1 MVQLDYGVE
10 INGTSI
16 RNPQANAILERVH
29 QTIGNIIR
37 TFELHDSEEE
47 NPWDGILAAT
57 MFATRATYHTTL
69 EATPSQLVFG
79 RDAILNTKLEADWIY
94 KQQVLIEAAEAAY
107 SWARSRGIA
116 KEQRKR
122 IPHQYQVGDQV
133 LVKNPEVKTKFAG
146 PEYKGPF
153 TIRAVHDNGTVR
165 VQMDK
170 TLDTFNI
177 RQIKPYKN

>member
-1 MVQLDYGVE
+1 M
-10 INGTSI
+10 
-16 RNPQANAILERVH
+16 H

-37 TFELHDSEEE
+37 TFELNESEEE

-79 RDAILNTKLEADWIY
+79 RDAILNTKFEADWAYIRAK
-94 KQQVLIEAAEAAY
+94 KQRIIEKNNE
-107 SWARSRGIA
+107 R
-116 KEQRKR
+116 ENRKR

-146 PEYKGPF
+146 PEYRGPY
-153 TIRAVHDNGTVR
+153 IIQAVHDNGTVR

-170 TLDTFNI
+170 ILDTLNI